1 MEFKNQ
7 YLQYREYM
15 ALDNKFSEMPFNLLE
30 FEARKIIDNFTYG
43 RLKNLKEQKQEVKLC
58 VFSLINE
65 INDYNSAKSNVS
77 SESVGSYSVTY
88 NKPVSIEQNKKYK
101 NIVEY
106 YLSDCKLDN
115 GTPYL
120 YKG

>member
-7 YLQYREYM
+7 YLQYREYI

-43 RLKNLKEQKQEVKLC
+43 RLKNLKDQVQEVKLC

-65 INDYNSAKSNVS
+65 INDYNTAKSNIS

>member
-65 INDYNSAKSNVS
+65 INDYNTAKSNVS

-101 NIVEY
+101 NIVES

>member
-30 FEARKIIDNFTYG
+30 FEARKIIDNFTFG
-43 RLKNLKEQKQEVKLC
+43 RLKNLKDQVQEVKLC

-65 INDYNSAKSNVS
+65 INDYNTVKSNVS

-101 NIVEY
+101 NIVET

-115 GTPYL
+115 GAPYL

>member
-7 YLQYREYM
+7 YLQYREYI

-65 INDYNSAKSNVS
+65 INDYNTAKSNVS

-101 NIVEY
+101 NIVES

>member
-7 YLQYREYM
+7 YLQYREYI

-30 FEARKIIDNFTYG
+30 FEARKIIDNFTYR

-101 NIVEY
+101 NIVES

>member
-7 YLQYREYM
+7 YLQYREYI

-65 INDYNSAKSNVS
+65 INNYNSAKSNVS

-101 NIVEY
+101 NIVES

>member
-7 YLQYREYM
+7 YLQYREYI

-101 NIVEY
+101 NIVES